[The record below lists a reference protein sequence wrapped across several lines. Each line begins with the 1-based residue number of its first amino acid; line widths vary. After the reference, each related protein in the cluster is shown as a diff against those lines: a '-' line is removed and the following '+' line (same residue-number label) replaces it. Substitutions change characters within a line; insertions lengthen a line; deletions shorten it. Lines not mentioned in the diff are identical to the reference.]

1 MKTGM
6 VRELEDQIKKQVAAE
21 RNSEKP
27 VDIKGGEKIILHID
41 MDAFFAAV
49 EIRDNPWLK
58 GKPIIVGGS
67 PTGRGVVTTCSYE
80 ARGFGIHAGMPGREA
95 ARLCPNAIF
104 LRGAGTKYVHAS
116 VQIMKILRQFS
127 DHVEPYS
134 IDEAFVDITHS
145 IRLFGGARKLARAM
159 KEEIHQKLNLT
170 GSVGIGPNRLV
181 AKMASRMQ
189 KPDGL
194 TIIPREKIREIFDP
208 LPVRSLLGIGPATEE
223 ALNRLGIV
231 TIEQLRKASL
241 TMLKRYFGVG
251 GKELIRMANG
261 NGDAMVVPIE
271 HREHEKSMGHEH
283 TFGEDIADPEQINA
297 QLMYLSEKAARRLRR
312 AGVGG
317 RKVTLKFRT
326 TGFITN
332 THQMM
337 LSNPTNDEIMIYWVT
352 LRLLEEIWDKYTPV
366 RLVGVSISRLMPIPP
381 AGYQT
386 DLFERKTLH
395 SRRILSPILD
405 RICERFGENS
415 IGSASAYF
423 LR

>member
-6 VRELEDQIKKQVAAE
+6 VRDLEHQIKKQIAAE
-21 RNSEKP
+21 PDTEKP
-27 VDIKGGEKIILHID
+27 VDIKGGEKSILHID

-67 PTGRGVVTTCSYE
+67 STGRGVVTTCSYE

-116 VQIMKILRQFS
+116 VQIMKILRNYS

-145 IRLFGGARKLARAM
+145 LRLFAGARNLAMAM
-159 KEEIHQKLNLT
+159 KQEIRKKLNLT

-194 TIIPREKIREIFDP
+194 TIIPRQNIRDIFDP
-208 LPVRSLLGIGPATEE
+208 LPVRNLLGIGPATEQ
-223 ALNRLGIV
+223 ALKRLGIV
-231 TIEQLRKASL
+231 TIEQLRKSSPI
-241 TMLKRYFGVG
+241 MLKRYFGIG

-261 NGDAMVVPIE
+261 QGDACVVPIE
-271 HREHEKSMGHEH
+271 HRDHEKSMGHEH
-283 TFGEDIADPEQINA
+283 TFGEDITDREQIHA
-297 QLMYLSEKAARRLRR
+297 QLLYLSEKAARRLRT

-317 RKVTLKFRT
+317 KRVTLKFRT
-326 TGFITN
+326 TGFVTT
-332 THQMM
+332 THQMS
-337 LSNPTNDEIMIYWVT
+337 LSNPTNDEIMIFWVAQK
-352 LRLLEEIWDKYTPV
+352 LLDEVWDKHTPV
-366 RLVGVSISRLMPIPP
+366 RLVGISVSRLMPIPQS
-381 AGYQT
+381 GHQS
-386 DLFERKTLH
+386 DLFTRKTLH
-395 SRRILSPILD
+395 SRRVLSPVLD
-405 RICERFGENS
+405 VICQRYGEKS
-415 IGSASAYF
+415 IGSASGYF
-423 LR
+423 LK